1 MQFRT
6 TSFLWSRKSATF
18 RAVGKL
24 IWLIPFVVSVGI
36 EGSTTVKRSAI
47 VMASLF
53 LATAACSPGGT
64 LAEQVLES
72 QEGIEN
78 VEIDEDTGEV
88 KIEVEGEDGG
98 SLSVGGGEVP
108 DDFPIPIPDGGEIR
122 AVFETED
129 EANVQ
134 ASYGSGDFDA
144 IKAFYEDWSAS
155 AGEVQGTFETSDPPT
170 FSVTVIDGDRSYSI
184 SVAQVGDEVI
194 VNAFAGRG

>member
-1 MQFRT
+1 MKRT
-6 TSFLWSRKSATF
+6 
-18 RAVGKL
+18 
-24 IWLIPFVVSVGI
+24 
-36 EGSTTVKRSAI
+36 AI
-47 VMASLF
+47 VMTSLF
-53 LATAACSPGGT
+53 LAVAACSPGGT

-98 SLSVGGGEVP
+98 SLSVGGGDVP

-122 AVFETED
+122 SVFETED

-144 IKAFYEDWSAS
+144 IKTFYEDWSAS
-155 AGEVQGTFETSDPPT
+155 AGDEVQGTFETSDPPSY
-170 FSVTVIDGDRSYSI
+170 SVTVIDGDRSYSI
-184 SVAQVGDEVI
+184 GVAQVGDEVI
-194 VNAFAGRG
+194 VNAFVGRG